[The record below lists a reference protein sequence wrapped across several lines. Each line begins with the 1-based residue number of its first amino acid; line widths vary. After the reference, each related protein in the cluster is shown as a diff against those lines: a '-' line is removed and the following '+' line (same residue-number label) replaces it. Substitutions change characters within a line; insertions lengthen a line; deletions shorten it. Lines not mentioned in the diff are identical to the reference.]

1 MTQPTQ
7 HQPANSSNVT
17 TLPKPDETQPVSPEH
32 EQLTQQTPAAS
43 IVEPERKLILTLE
56 GKILREFSIG
66 DQNLSIGRKHG
77 NDIQLNDL
85 TLSGRHALVSSIPDY
100 VFIED
105 LGSTNG
111 TLVNGNHVK
120 KIALEHGDIIQVGHH
135 QLTYMCE
142 PETRYEPTMFVKA
155 ELDDTQFIYDGEI
168 NQALVTG
175 LALGGLRTVDGH
187 IPKPVM
193 ELRKTYNTIGFQGKR
208 MALITR
214 GSEGYSI
221 TSVIGTRSR
230 RASDIPRINGEELGT
245 EQFLLSEGDIINIA
259 GFEIQFYYLS

>member
-7 HQPANSSNVT
+7 PQPTNSNNIT
-17 TLPKPDETQPVSPEH
+17 TLPGLDETRIAPQKH
-32 EQLTQQTPAAS
+32 EQLTHTAS
-43 IVEPERKLILTLE
+43 VNVAEPERKLILTLE
-56 GKILREFSIG
+56 GKILREVLIG
-66 DQNLSIGRKHG
+66 NHNLSIGRKHS

-85 TLSGRHALVSSIPDY
+85 TLSGRHALISSIPDY

-111 TLVNGNHVK
+111 TLINGNHVK
-120 KIALEHGDIIQVGHH
+120 KVALEHGDIIQIGHH

-155 ELDDTQFIYDGEI
+155 ELDETQFIYSNDI

-175 LALGGLRTVDGH
+175 LALGGLRTIDGLM
-187 IPKPVM
+187 PKPVM

-208 MALITR
+208 IALITR

-221 TSVIGTRSR
+221 TSIIGTRSR
-230 RASDIPRINGEELGT
+230 RASDIPRINGKELGT
-245 EQFLLSEGDIINIA
+245 EQLLLNEDDIINIA
-259 GFEIQFYYLS
+259 GFEVQFYYLG